1 MWSMDEYGYFGLGYL
16 SVILLP

>member
-1 MWSMDEYGYFGLGYL
+1 MDEYGYFGLGYL